1 MDQLQKALDQT
12 CIHADLRKIIFLA
25 KLLPMRYIFLL
36 LSCLVFLSAHAQSD
50 PWTGVWKMNLKRTNQ
65 SDLQFQLHIG
75 KPEQGLLYP
84 AVITIQDRVF
94 TGEYELLLVRKS
106 EYQLGIGRSKFPLKE
121 TPFKLGIWLWYL
133 NGTLDMKDN
142 QISVN
147 RLFIDKA
154 DFWMRGLYDDDEI
167 FVQPKVML
175 RDFLYRSGVTLTK
188 SLNKPFPDSSTRR
201 ILHPETSKLYFG
213 IYDRI
218 ESKQNNITIRLA
230 DNERYDKDSVTLL
243 QNGRAIFTREQIT
256 DKNRVQNLQLDTG
269 RNLFLFFADNYGNIQ
284 PNTGNLQTTID
295 GKEYAFAFGNRYNAY
310 ATFIVADIYHQPS
323 KIPIPDTVNKR
334 ITTPIARFTVN
345 KADVI
350 LELRD
355 TEVQDGDS
363 ISLRFNGQWIA
374 KGFPVKKVIQQIPV
388 KLKNGENR
396 LLFVADNLGSIPPNT
411 AELRIR
417 YGTETKILSLSTD
430 LAKNNEI
437 ILMLE

>member
-1 MDQLQKALDQT
+1 
-12 CIHADLRKIIFLA
+12 
-25 KLLPMRYIFLL
+25 MRYIFLL
-36 LSCLVFLSAHAQSD
+36 FSCISFVRAQAQSD
-50 PWTGVWKMNLKRTNQ
+50 PWTGVWKMNLKRTGQ
-65 SDLQFQLHIG
+65 SDLQFQIHIG

-94 TGEYELLLVRKS
+94 TGVYEMLLVRKS
-106 EYQLGIGRSKFPLKE
+106 EYQLGIGRSKYPIKE

-147 RLFIDKA
+147 RLFIDQA

-167 FVQPKVML
+167 FVVPKVMI
-175 RDFLYRSGVTLTK
+175 RDFLYRNKITLTR
-188 SLNKPFPDSSTRR
+188 STNKAFPDSSAGR
-201 ILHPETSKLYFG
+201 ILHPEISKLYFG

-218 ESKQNNITIRLA
+218 ESTQDNITIRLA
-230 DNERYDKDSVTLL
+230 DNERYDKDTVTLL
-243 QNGRAIFTREQIT
+243 HNGRAIFTKEQIT
-256 DKNRVQNLQLDTG
+256 DANRVQNLRLDSG
-269 RNLFLFFADNYGNIQ
+269 RNLFLFFAYNYGNIQ

-295 GKEYAFAFGNRYNAY
+295 GKDYEFSFGNRFNAY
-310 ATFIVADIYHQPS
+310 ATFIVADIYHHPS
-323 KIPIPDTVNKR
+323 QEPARDTMVNKR
-334 ITTPIARFTVN
+334 ITTPIASFTVN
-345 KADVI
+345 TADII

-355 TEVQDGDS
+355 TEIQDGDS
-363 ISLRFNGQWIA
+363 ISLRFNGKWIA
-374 KGFPVKKVIQQIPV
+374 KGFPVKKTIQEIPV
-388 KLKNGENR
+388 KLHKGENR

-417 YGTETKILSLSTD
+417 YGNEVRSLALSTD